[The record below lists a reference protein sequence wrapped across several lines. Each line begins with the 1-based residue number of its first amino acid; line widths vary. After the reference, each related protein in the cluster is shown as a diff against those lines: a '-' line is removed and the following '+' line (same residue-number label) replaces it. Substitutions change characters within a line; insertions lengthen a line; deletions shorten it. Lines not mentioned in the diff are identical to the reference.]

1 MHNSYQNL
9 VRTLASILFKEI
21 IMLAAVGYVSDI
33 KSKKRLI
40 KSKMPGPKLS
50 IPRLGLQ
57 YVLIAHC
64 IIITDQLINL
74 VAYKEQQAQ
83 NTQMKYWGLML

>member
-1 MHNSYQNL
+1 M
-9 VRTLASILFKEI
+9 LALMLFKEI

-33 KSKKRLI
+33 KSKKRLNQ
-40 KSKMPGPKLS
+40 SKMPGPKPS

-57 YVLIAHC
+57 YVLITYST
-64 IIITDQLINL
+64 IITDQLINL

-83 NTQMKYWGLML
+83 NTQMK

>member
-9 VRTLASILFKEI
+9 VRTLASMLFKEI
-21 IMLAAVGYVSDI
+21 IMRAAVGFVLDI

-40 KSKMPGPKLS
+40 QSKMPGPKPS

-57 YVLIAHC
+57 YVLITYST
-64 IIITDQLINL
+64 IISDQLINL
-74 VAYKEQQAQ
+74 VVYKEQQAQ
-83 NTQMKYWGLML
+83 STQMK